1 MTSKWLFK
9 NGAPVKCR
17 SGIALC
23 AVVVGLSGLT
33 LCQPPRP
40 RIAGVE
46 VPPFTA
52 VNNAETKDILTAS
65 RQAEWVIEVRHPDG
79 WLTHDLSH
87 HR

>member
-1 MTSKWLFK
+1 MRFRLAIWL
-9 NGAPVKCR
+9 CT
-17 SGIALC
+17 II
-23 AVVVGLSGLT
+23 VGVFSLT

-46 VPPFTA
+46 VPPFPT

-65 RQAEWVIEVRHPDG
+65 SQAERIIQVRDPDG
-79 WLTHDLSH
+79 LLTHDVSR